1 MFLLYSYSWNMD
13 LFLLGRNKNKL
24 THKYPLIQEGE
35 KIKFVYLQ
43 TPNIV
48 GENVISFISNFP
60 QEVKISKNVDYK
72 LQFQKSFLDPLKI
85 ILDVIG
91 WKTEKEVNLEFLFV

>member
-1 MFLLYSYSWNMD
+1 
-13 LFLLGRNKNKL
+13 
-24 THKYPLIQEGE
+24 
-35 KIKFVYLQ
+35 
-43 TPNIV
+43 V

>member
-1 MFLLYSYSWNMD
+1 MYNFQL
-13 LFLLGRNKNKL
+13 NKNKL